1 MFYQES
7 KTARSAVVG
16 TIMPWTGGLTNIPP
30 GWILCDGGVVDAAD
44 YPLLTQAIG
53 NTYDALGG
61 SITGNFPSYSGTIK
75 LPNLNEKALMDIESS
90 YFAPIASGGTGRDAD
105 IDSDALTIISPIIG
119 DHEDNGITTSPPDV
133 YVDVLFNI
141 NAGDRTGY
149 QGKITGNTKE
159 DGEGV
164 ATVYIGPRKL
174 GRKHVK
180 RHNHPGTYATL
191 DVQNQQ
197 RPGRGV
203 AGYENIRYTLYHSHV
218 DNEGGSDQGD
228 TYYFGWSD
236 DTAGDGSA
244 STVTSAPGLA
254 IGNATG
260 STTPSG
266 QEVDYTMTWPN
277 AGANVTRP
285 TGFGGGTSGVVV
297 AHVKSENPPVNLKP
311 LNALSSPISS
321 QFIVSNLRPEGPFL
335 DQNRAIP
342 AASRGGTFNIPQGYT
357 NYYDASNQTASQLRD
372 TLMSHP
378 GINFTNDDTGGDF
391 IEAHDHGEF
400 DVEFDSSGLRPN
412 SSILCEVNLPA
423 TVNVDNT
430 QNEKALQIEVNIA
443 QPTLSCIYIIRA
455 Y

>member
-1 MFYQES
+1 MFYQEA

-61 SITGNFPSYSGTIK
+61 SITGSFPSYSGTVK
-75 LPNLNEKALMDIESS
+75 LPDLNEKTLMDIESS
-90 YFAPIASGGTGRDAD
+90 YFAPVANGGTGRAAD
-105 IDSDALTIISPIIG
+105 IDSDALTLISPIIG
-119 DHEDNGITTSPPDV
+119 DHVDNGVTISPTDV
-133 YVDVLFNI
+133 TVDVLFNI

-149 QGKITGNTKE
+149 SGKITGNTKE

-180 RHNHPGTYATL
+180 RHNHPGTYRTL
-191 DVQNQQ
+191 DDQT
-197 RPGRGV
+197 RTLPGRGV
-203 AGYENIRYTLYHSHV
+203 SGYENIKYTLYHSHV

-228 TYYFGWSD
+228 TYYFGWSSD
-236 DTAGDGSA
+236 SPGDGNAETVDSRPGIVIGDAVA
-244 STVTSAPGLA
+244 SNPTS
-254 IGNATG
+254 
-260 STTPSG
+260 
-266 QEVDYTMTWPN
+266 QEIDYMMTWP
-277 AGANVTRP
+277 ANGDYAP
-285 TGFGGGTSGVVV
+285 DGHGGGTQGVVI
-297 AHVKSENPPVNLKP
+297 AHVQSESPPVNLKP
-311 LNALSSPISS
+311 KQCLSTPIST
-321 QFIVSNLRPEGPFL
+321 QFKVTNLRPEGAFL
-335 DQNRAIP
+335 DQNRAVP
-342 AASRGGTFNIPQGYT
+342 AAARGGTLNIPQGFT
-357 NYYDASNQTASQLRD
+357 NYYDDSNQTASQLRD
-372 TLMSHP
+372 TLMSHI
-378 GINFTNDDTGGDF
+378 GLNFTNTDPGGDF

-412 SSILCEVNLPA
+412 SSIVCEVNLPA

-430 QNEKALQIEVNIA
+430 QNEKALQIDVNIA

>member
-30 GWILCDGGVVDAAD
+30 GWILCDGGVVDASD

-61 SITGNFPSYSGTIK
+61 SITGSFPSYSGTVK
-75 LPNLNEKALMDIESS
+75 LPDLNEKTLMDIESS
-90 YFAPIASGGTGRDAD
+90 YFAPKVNGGTGRDAD

-119 DHEDNGITTSPPDV
+119 DHVDNGITISPTDV
-133 YVDVLFNI
+133 TIDVLFNI

-149 QGKITGNTKE
+149 SGKITGNTKE

-191 DVQNQQ
+191 DDQNQK

-203 AGYENIRYTLYHSHV
+203 SAFENIKYTLYHSHV
-218 DNEGGSDQGD
+218 DNEGGGDTGD
-228 TYYFGWSD
+228 TYYFGWTSETAGD
-236 DTAGDGSA
+236 DTAG
-244 STVTSAPGLA
+244 TVDERPGIA
-254 IGNATG
+254 IGDAT
-260 STTPSG
+260 SIPSG
-266 QEVDYTMTWPN
+266 QELDYTLTWPS
-277 AGANVTRP
+277 AGEVIP
-285 TGFGGGTSGVVV
+285 DGHGGGTQGVVV
-297 AHVKSENPPVNLKP
+297 AHVISESPPVNLKP
-311 LNALSSPISS
+311 KNLLSTPISTK
-321 QFIVSNLRPEGPFL
+321 FETTNLRPEGAFL
-335 DQNRAIP
+335 DSGRAVP
-342 AASRGGTFNIPQGYT
+342 AAARGGSLNIPTGFT
-357 NYYDASNQTASQLRD
+357 NYYDDNNQNTSQLRD
-372 TLMSHP
+372 TLMSHI
-378 GINFTNDDTGGDF
+378 GLNFTNTEPGGDF

-400 DVEFDSSGLRPN
+400 DVEFDSTGLRPN
-412 SSILCEVNLPA
+412 SSIVCEVNLPA
-423 TVNVDNT
+423 TVNVDNS
-430 QNEKALQIEVNIA
+430 QNEKALQIDVNIA

>member
-1 MFYQES
+1 MFYQEA

-61 SITGNFPSYSGTIK
+61 SITGSFPNYTGTVK
-75 LPNLNEKALMDIESS
+75 LPDLNEKTLMDIESS
-90 YFAPIASGGTGRDAD
+90 YFAPVANGGTGRAAD

-119 DHEDNGITTSPPDV
+119 DHDDNGITISPTDV
-133 YVDVLFNI
+133 TVDVLFNI

-149 QGKITGNTKE
+149 TGKITGNTKE

-174 GRKHVK
+174 GRKHIK
-180 RHNHPGTYATL
+180 RHNHPGTYRTL
-191 DVQNQQ
+191 DETT
-197 RPGRGV
+197 RTLPGRGV
-203 AGYENIRYTLYHSHV
+203 SAYENVKYTLYHSHV

-228 TYYFGWSD
+228 TYYFGWSSD
-236 DTAGDGSA
+236 SPGDGNVETVDSRPGIVIGDAVA
-244 STVTSAPGLA
+244 SNPTS
-254 IGNATG
+254 
-260 STTPSG
+260 
-266 QEVDYTMTWPN
+266 QEKDYTLTWPEN
-277 AGANVTRP
+277 GAYAP
-285 TGFGGGTSGVVV
+285 DGHGGGTQGVVV
-297 AHVKSENPPVNLKP
+297 AHVQSESPPVNVKP
-311 LNALSSPISS
+311 KFCLSTPISS
-321 QFIVSNLRPEGPFL
+321 QFKVTNLRPEGAFL
-335 DQNRAIP
+335 DENNAVP
-342 AASRGGTFNIPQGYT
+342 AAARGGNLNIPDGFT

-372 TLMSHP
+372 TLMSHV
-378 GINFTNDDTGGDF
+378 GLNFTNTDPGGDF

-400 DVEFDSSGLRPN
+400 DVEFDSSGLRPL
-412 SSILCEVNLPA
+412 SSIVCEVNLPA

-430 QNEKALQIEVNIA
+430 QNEKALQIDVNIA

>member
-1 MFYQES
+1 MFYQEA

-16 TIMPWTGGLTNIPP
+16 TIMPWTGGLSNIPP
-30 GWILCDGGVVDAAD
+30 GWILCDGGVVDASD

-61 SITGNFPSYSGTIK
+61 SITGSFPSYSGTVK
-75 LPNLNEKALMDIESS
+75 LPDLNEKTLMDIESS
-90 YFAPIASGGTGRDAD
+90 YFAPVANGGTGRAAD

-119 DHEDNGITTSPPDV
+119 DHDDNGVTISPTDV
-133 YVDVLFNI
+133 TVDVLFNI

-149 QGKITGNTKE
+149 TGKITGNTKE

-191 DVQNQQ
+191 DESDRNK
-197 RPGRGV
+197 PGRGV
-203 AGYENIRYTLYHSHV
+203 SGYENIKYTIYHSHV

-228 TYYFGWSD
+228 TYYFGWSSD
-236 DTAGDGSA
+236 SPGDGTA
-244 STVTSAPGLA
+244 NTVDSRPGIVIGDAVAANPTS
-254 IGNATG
+254 
-260 STTPSG
+260 
-266 QEVDYTMTWPN
+266 QEINYQMTWPSTTQD
-277 AGANVTRP
+277 APDGH
-285 TGFGGGTSGVVV
+285 GGGTQGVVV
-297 AHVKSENPPVNLKP
+297 AHVESESPPVNLKP
-311 LNALSSPISS
+311 IKCLSTPISRE
-321 QFIVSNLRPEGPFL
+321 FKVTNERPEGAFL
-335 DQNRAIP
+335 DQNRAVP
-342 AASRGGTFNIPQGYT
+342 GAARGGYLNIPTGFT
-357 NYYDASNQTASQLRD
+357 NYYDDNNQNASQLRD
-372 TLMSHP
+372 TLMSHV
-378 GINFTNDDTGGDF
+378 GLNFTNTDPGGDF

-400 DVEFDSSGLRPN
+400 DVEFDSSGFRPN
-412 SSILCEVNLPA
+412 SSIVCEVNLPA

-430 QNEKALQIEVNIA
+430 QNEKALQIDVNIA

>member
-1 MFYQES
+1 MFYQEA

-53 NTYDALGG
+53 NTYDTLGG
-61 SITGNFPSYSGTIK
+61 SITGDFPSYTGTIK
-75 LPNLNEKALMDIESS
+75 LPDLNEKALMDIEAG
-90 YFAPIASGGTGRDAD
+90 YFAPVANGGTGRDAD
-105 IDSDALTIISPIIG
+105 LDSDALTLISPIIG
-119 DHEDNGITTSPPDV
+119 DNEDNGITTAFTDV
-133 YVDVLFNI
+133 TIDVLFNI
-141 NAGDRTGY
+141 NASDRTGY

-180 RHNHPGTYATL
+180 RHNHPGTYPTL

-197 RPGRGV
+197 KPGRGV
-203 AGYENIRYTLYHSHV
+203 SGYENIRYTLYHSHV
-218 DNEGGSDQGD
+218 DNEGGGDQGD

-236 DTAGDGSA
+236 DNAGDGSA
-244 STVTSAPGLA
+244 STVTSAPGIA

-260 STTPSG
+260 STIPSG
-266 QEVDYTMTWPN
+266 QEVDYTMTWPE
-277 AGANVTRP
+277 AGETIP
-285 TGFGGGTSGVVV
+285 TGFGGGTGGVVL
-297 AHVKSENPPVNLKP
+297 AHVQSENPPVNLKP
-311 LNALSSPISS
+311 QKCLSTPISS
-321 QFIVSNLRPEGPFL
+321 QFAVTNLRPEGAFL
-335 DQNRAIP
+335 DQNRAVP
-342 AASRGGTFNIPQGYT
+342 AAARGGSLNIPQGFT
-357 NYYDASNQTASQLRD
+357 NYYDDNNQTSSQLRD
-372 TLMSHP
+372 TLMSHI
-378 GINFTNDDTGGDF
+378 GLNFTNTEPGGDF

-412 SSILCEVNLPA
+412 SSIVCEVNLPA

-430 QNEKALQIEVNIA
+430 QNEKALQIDVNIA

>member
-16 TIMPWTGGLTNIPP
+16 TVMPWTGGLSNIPP

-61 SITGNFPSYSGTIK
+61 SITGNFPDYTGTVK
-75 LPNLNEKALMDIESS
+75 LPDLNEKSLMDIESS
-90 YFAPIASGGTGRDAD
+90 YFAPIVNGGTGRAAD
-105 IDSDALTIISPIIG
+105 IDSDALTLISPIIG
-119 DHEDNGITTSPPDV
+119 DHEDNGVTISPTDV
-133 YVDVLFNI
+133 TIDVLFNI

-180 RHNHPGTYATL
+180 RHNHPGTYPTL

-197 RPGRGV
+197 KPGRGV

-218 DNEGGSDQGD
+218 DNQGGGEQGD

-236 DTAGDGSA
+236 DEANDDTA
-244 STVTSAPGLA
+244 STVTSAPGIA

-260 STTPSG
+260 STIPFG
-266 QEVDYTMTWPN
+266 QEIYYTMTWPE
-277 AGANVTRP
+277 ANDPTIP
-285 TGFGGGTSGVVV
+285 TGWGGGTQGVVV
-297 AHVKSENPPVNLKP
+297 AHVESGNPPDD
-311 LNALSSPISS
+311 LSPVKCLSTPISS
-321 QFIVSNLRPEGPFL
+321 QFVQTNLRSQGAFL
-335 DQNRAIP
+335 DQNGAVP
-342 AASRGGTFNIPQGYT
+342 AAARGGNLTIPQGFT
-357 NYYDASNQTASQLRD
+357 NYYENNQNASQLRS
-372 TLMSHP
+372 TLMSHI
-378 GINFTNDDTGGDF
+378 GLNFTNNDPGGDF

-400 DVEFDSSGLRPN
+400 DVEFDSTGLRPL
-412 SSILCEVNLPA
+412 SSIVVDVNLPA

-430 QNEKALQIEVNIA
+430 LNEKALQIDVNIA